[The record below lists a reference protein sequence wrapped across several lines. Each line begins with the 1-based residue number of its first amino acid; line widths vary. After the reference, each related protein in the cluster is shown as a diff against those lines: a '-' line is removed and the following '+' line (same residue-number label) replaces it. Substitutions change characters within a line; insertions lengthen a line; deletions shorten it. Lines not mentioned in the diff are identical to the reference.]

1 VKPQLAGVLA
11 SSCLGQ
17 ACPAETLTIHNLL
30 SIIAIIFSVVGVKTP
45 LLRATNNLEENKK
58 KRTAA
63 RKCRQN

>member
-30 SIIAIIFSVVGVKTP
+30 SIIAIFFSVVGVKTP

-58 KRTAA
+58 EAYGGTK
-63 RKCRQN
+63 K